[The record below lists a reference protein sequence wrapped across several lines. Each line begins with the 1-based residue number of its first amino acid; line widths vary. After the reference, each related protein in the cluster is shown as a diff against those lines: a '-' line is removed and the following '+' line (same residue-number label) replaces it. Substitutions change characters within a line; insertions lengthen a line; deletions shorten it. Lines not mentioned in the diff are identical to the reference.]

1 MVQKGR
7 ATNFGTGRV
16 KAGLLVALVV
26 ASSGCSTVS
35 YYTQAVVGQMSLLA
49 KRRPIERVIE
59 DPETPADVRAKLSLA
74 REITR
79 FARTELHLPVDG
91 SYSSYADIGRS
102 SVVWNVFAAPE
113 FSLEPESFC
122 YPIAGCVSY
131 RGFFAETAARD
142 FARSLQ
148 EDGLDVYVGGVAAY
162 STLGWFNDPILNTFV
177 TRSDARLAALLFHE
191 LAHKVV
197 YIPGDTAF
205 NEGFAT
211 TVEHHGLERWL
222 IRRDMPEVY
231 EAWLLQE
238 RSDQAVIELIGKTRL
253 ALEAIYASDRST
265 DDMRAEKASAIE
277 ELRQGFEEL
286 KSEGG
291 DYSRFERWINADI
304 NNAKLGTIA
313 TYNDWVPAFSRMFA
327 DLEYDFARLNARVRE
342 LAKLDKSD
350 RDRALSELV
359 P

>member
-7 ATNFGTGRV
+7 ATIFGTGWI
-16 KAGLLVALVV
+16 KAGLLVALV
-26 ASSGCSTVS
+26 AAASGCSTVS
-35 YYTQAVVGQMSLLA
+35 YYTQAVVGQMNLIA

-59 DPETPADVRAKLSLA
+59 DPETPPNVRAKLTLA

-79 FARTELHLPVDG
+79 FASTELHLPVDG

-131 RGFFAETAARD
+131 RGFFKEAAARD
-142 FARSLQ
+142 FARDLQ
-148 EDGLDVYVGGVAAY
+148 DDGLDVYVGGVAAY

-177 TRSDARLAALLFHE
+177 NRSDARLAALLFHE

-197 YIPGDTAF
+197 YVPGDTAF

-211 TVEHHGLERWL
+211 TVERHGLERWL
-222 IRRDMPEVY
+222 VSRNTPEVY
-231 EAWLLQE
+231 AAWLLQE
-238 RSDQAVIELIGKTRL
+238 NSDQAVIKLIGDTRRGL
-253 ALEAIYASDRST
+253 AAIYESDRSN
-265 DDMRAEKASAIE
+265 DDKRTEKAGAIE
-277 ELRQGFEEL
+277 ALRQRFEEL

-291 DYSRFERWINADI
+291 DYSRFENWIRSDI
-304 NNAKLGTIA
+304 NNAKLSTIA
-313 TYNDWVPAFSRMFA
+313 TYNDWVPAFSRLFA
-327 DLEYDFARLNARVRE
+327 DQDHDFARLNARVRE
-342 LAKLDKSD
+342 LAKLD
-350 RDRALSELV
+350 
-359 P
+359 